1 MGTAYSHTILVQ
13 ALFTQKHMTRLL
25 QHILPMFYLVS
36 LTLNR
41 VATEAFG
48 GYIKILG
55 SPVSRKRDMTK
66 VKTWADTLDK
76 KFSEEQ

>member
-1 MGTAYSHTILVQ
+1 
-13 ALFTQKHMTRLL
+13 
-25 QHILPMFYLVS
+25 MFYLVS

-55 SPVSRKRDMTK
+55 SPVSRKRDMAK